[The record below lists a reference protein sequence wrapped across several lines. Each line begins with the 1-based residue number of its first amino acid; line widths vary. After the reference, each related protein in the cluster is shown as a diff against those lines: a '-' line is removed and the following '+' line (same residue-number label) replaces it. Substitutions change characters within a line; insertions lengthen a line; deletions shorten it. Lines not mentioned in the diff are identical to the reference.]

1 MSSTTGVQNYLSNV
15 FRPVYSYDP
24 LTTLYTPKLE
34 LSNIDS
40 YSGNTVSVKTIAIGD
55 ANNNVYVGSN
65 AGNLFNSLQGNS
77 NVTAIGYAAG
87 SNTSNVINS
96 VYLGSNAG
104 SGAIGA
110 NTVIGIGVNAGG
122 AGTSNI
128 FIGNDTKSTGS
139 SNILLGH
146 GIDLGPANNQF
157 RIGLGS
163 NITVAGNLSNK
174 WIGIGGITAPTT
186 LSNRFDVNGNSQF
199 TGSVGINIAPG
210 TRTLDVNGNFRAQSA
225 PSILDFFTTTTPAY
239 ANPNQT
245 ILVLSNTAINGY
257 LNTFMMIGSNYATPA
272 YNLDVYGTG
281 RFASIYGTTIISNGN
296 VQSPTVQA
304 TSGYYSLKGTTAA
317 LNGTPSNVAVIQKGL
332 TVVVATNG
340 VHYHAVN
347 IIALSSS
354 SGFLT
359 SIGSNQAI
367 ITVSGANIQMADAGG
382 GVYTWNVTYYP
393 TP

>member
-1 MSSTTGVQNYLSNV
+1 V

-40 YSGNTVSVKTIAIGD
+40 YSGNTVSVKAIAVGD

-65 AGNLFNSLQGNS
+65 AGNPYGTLQGNS

-87 SNTSNVINS
+87 SNTSNVSNS

-110 NTVIGIGVNAGG
+110 NTVIGIGVSAGG

-128 FIGNDTKSTGS
+128 FIGNGTKSTGI
-139 SNILLGH
+139 SNILIGH
-146 GIDLGPANNQF
+146 GIDLVAANTQL
-157 RIGLGS
+157 RVGVGS

-174 WIGIGGITAPTT
+174 WIGIGGITAPSTP
-186 LSNRFDVNGNSQF
+186 SNRFEVSGNSQF

-210 TRTLDVNGNFRAQSA
+210 TRTLDINGNFRAQSA
-225 PSILDFFTTTTPAY
+225 PSVLDFFTTTSPPYTNAG
-239 ANPNQT
+239 QT
-245 ILVLSNTAINGY
+245 VLVLSNTDINGY
-257 LNTFMMIGSNYATPA
+257 LKTFMMIGSNYATPA

-281 RFASIYGTTIISNGN
+281 RFASIYGSVTISNGH
-296 VQSPTVQA
+296 VRSDTAQA
-304 TSGYYSLKGTTAA
+304 LSGYYSLRGTTAA
-317 LNGTPSNVAVIQKGL
+317 LNGTPSNVSVIIKGL
-332 TVVVATNG
+332 TTVVATNG
-340 VHYHAVN
+340 TNYHAVN
-347 IIALSSS
+347 IIAVSSS

-359 SIGSNQAI
+359 SIGSNLAI
-367 ITVSGANIQMADAGG
+367 ITLSGGNIQMADAGG
-382 GVYTWNVTYYP
+382 GVYTWNVTYFP